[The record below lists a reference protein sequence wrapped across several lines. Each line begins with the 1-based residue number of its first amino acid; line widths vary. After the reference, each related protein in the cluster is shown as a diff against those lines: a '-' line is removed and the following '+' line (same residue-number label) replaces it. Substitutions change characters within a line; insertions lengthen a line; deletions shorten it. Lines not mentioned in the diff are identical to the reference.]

1 MKLQSNRTFN
11 YLFCGMVIVG
21 LSVVGTNAYAQQ
33 EKIDQ
38 LLQIA
43 EKGDANAQFDLGF
56 RYQEGEGVA
65 QDLAEAAKW
74 YHLAAEQ
81 GKAEAQVNLGIM
93 YQQGEGVPQDYIEA
107 VKWYRL
113 AAEQGEALAQSN
125 LGRMYTFGEGVAR
138 DDVEAAKWLRL
149 AAEQGRAAAQ
159 HNLGLQYQ
167 QGLGV
172 PQDYIEA
179 HKWFNLA
186 ASQLSGEKRD
196 LAVSHREETATMMT
210 PAQIAE
216 AQRLARE
223 WAKAHE
229 GN

>member
-1 MKLQSNRTFN
+1 
-11 YLFCGMVIVG
+11 
-21 LSVVGTNAYAQQ
+21 
-33 EKIDQ
+33 
-38 LLQIA
+38 
-43 EKGDANAQFDLGF
+43 
-56 RYQEGEGVA
+56 
-65 QDLAEAAKW
+65 
-74 YHLAAEQ
+74 
-81 GKAEAQVNLGIM
+81 
-93 YQQGEGVPQDYIEA
+93 
-107 VKWYRL
+107 
-113 AAEQGEALAQSN
+113 
-125 LGRMYTFGEGVAR
+125 MYTFGEGVPR

-159 HNLGLQYQ
+159 HNLGFQYQ

-223 WAKAHE
+223 WTKAHE